1 LFWRKQPSLIRRLV
15 TLEASHSFDV
25 RHRRHTWRLIRQQP
39 ARYRPNCNKNKNSAD
54 NIKSRSRFY
63 LLKWV
68 TIMNADPVDET
79 IDKKKIALLEVS
91 KALDLYIFELSKKK
105 LWQLK

>member
-1 LFWRKQPSLIRRLV
+1 
-15 TLEASHSFDV
+15 
-25 RHRRHTWRLIRQQP
+25 
-39 ARYRPNCNKNKNSAD
+39 
-54 NIKSRSRFY
+54 
-63 LLKWV
+63 
-68 TIMNADPVDET
+68 MNADPVDET

>member
-25 RHRRHTWRLIRQQP
+25 RQQP

-91 KALDLYIFELSKKK
+91 KALDLYIFEHSKKVMAIK
-105 LWQLK
+105 MIPSV

>member
-1 LFWRKQPSLIRRLV
+1 MASDPQPLTSQPEQNKRTQL
-15 TLEASHSFDV
+15 
-25 RHRRHTWRLIRQQP
+25 RQQP